1 MSVEL
6 ELDGEVLKFESES
19 ESESGTTGRLDPA
32 AI

>member
-6 ELDGEVLKFESES
+6 ELDGEVLKFESEC
-19 ESESGTTGRLDPA
+19 ESGATGRLDPA